1 MKTLLFDT
9 WCADYVEFLAS
20 CAIDAH
26 HDRIQR
32 AYNRVTAEPTITQLE
47 GDCIRVCLDGS
58 CGFVSSFHL
67 VEPKL
72 NQLRAANDN
81 TSASRQKSP
90 HHTSQTR
97 C

>member
-1 MKTLLFDT
+1 MNPPSDLWFSEVTELL
-9 WCADYVEFLAS
+9 AAHAVS
-20 CAIDAH
+20 AH

-47 GDCIRVCLDGS
+47 GDCIRVCLDGN

-81 TSASRQKSP
+81 TPASRQKSP
-90 HHTSQTR
+90 HHASQTR